1 MPRVVS
7 IAQTGHLP
15 SVSTLEL
22 GCVVGGG
29 EQTDSLW
36 GVATVSVDGSTI
48 YTITHLT
55 ETTIAR
61 SSTVLTNTHLS
72 FPRE

>member
-1 MPRVVS
+1 MLRVVS
-7 IAQTGHLP
+7 IVQTEHLP

-22 GCVVGGG
+22 GYVVGGG
-29 EQTDSLW
+29 EQTDPLW

-48 YTITHLT
+48 YTVTHVT
-55 ETTIAR
+55 ETTIAW

-72 FPRE
+72 FP